1 MVAARVFS
9 EEFRI
14 RVAERMLN
22 GESVSA
28 LSNELKIKRSVLYRW
43 RDGLRERGPSGL
55 SRRRGR
61 PPAKPSTGSPSE
73 VGSGPTAA
81 ERRVA
86 ELERRL
92 GRLVLEND
100 FLERASKRIEAARSN
115 NNATGEVR
123 CTEK

>member
-1 MVAARVFS
+1 MAAARVFS
-9 EEFRI
+9 EEFRV
-14 RVAERMLN
+14 RVAGRILN

-28 LSNELKIKRSVLYRW
+28 LSDEFKIKRSVLYRW

-55 SRRRGR
+55 SRRPGR
-61 PPAKPSTGSPSE
+61 PPGKVATPSTPE
-73 VGSGPTAA
+73 VSSGPTAA
-81 ERRVA
+81 ERKVA

-100 FLERASKRIEAARSN
+100 FLKRASKRVEVARSK
-115 NNATGEVR
+115 NNAPGAAR